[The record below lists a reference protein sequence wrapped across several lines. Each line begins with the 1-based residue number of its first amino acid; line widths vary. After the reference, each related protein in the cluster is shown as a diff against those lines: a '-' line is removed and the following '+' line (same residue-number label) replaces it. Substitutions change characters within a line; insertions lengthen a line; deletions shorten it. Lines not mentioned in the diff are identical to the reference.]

1 MSRLK
6 DGTRWTEFARGQRQ
20 QYLATP
26 FYVARPHVL
35 ADKFAA
41 GHFGDSFDLLLCV
54 HRDSLANEFDGSFLI
69 GFIRKEIPD
78 DSRFSL
84 GIESR
89 DSDIPTCCHS
99 STMRRDRHRST
110 AAARGVRIVTSCDRR
125 SWSYRKL
132 E

>member
-1 MSRLK
+1 MPVVVPSLSRVRYSGTPMSRLK

-41 GHFGDSFDLLLCV
+41 GHFGDSFGLLLCV

-89 DSDIPTCCHS
+89 DSDI
-99 STMRRDRHRST
+99 
-110 AAARGVRIVTSCDRR
+110 
-125 SWSYRKL
+125 
-132 E
+132 